1 LRVSS
6 RSSGRMC
13 SKEVTEALVWK
24 PVVERSKK
32 GQRGMGEGR

>member
-13 SKEVTEALVWK
+13 SKEVTEALVRK
-24 PVVERSKK
+24 PVGGTEREK
-32 GQRGMGEGR
+32 RGGD